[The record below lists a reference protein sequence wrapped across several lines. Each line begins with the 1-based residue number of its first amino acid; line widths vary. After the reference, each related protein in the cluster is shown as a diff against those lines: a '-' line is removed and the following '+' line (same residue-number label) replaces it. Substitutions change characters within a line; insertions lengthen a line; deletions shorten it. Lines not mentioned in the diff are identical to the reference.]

1 MPAGRVLPLAALA
14 AALLGGALSG
24 HAQAAGKSEAAADRA
39 RAFGK
44 SHAAALKASPV
55 DRFDVRDVIVD
66 ANGTEHVRMA
76 RRHGD
81 LPVIG
86 GDVVVHSRGG
96 RFQSASLTQ
105 AAPIRLEAGRTLDAG
120 EAIVVAGAEFGG
132 AFVGMPIALQVV
144 YARGR
149 GAARLAWR
157 VSFEG
162 HDPQGGPL
170 AMTYVVDARNGRLLD
185 RWSELHTAARGKGEV
200 ACLQVKASPGQGH
213 TLYSGDVTVATENC
227 NGRYQMRDP
236 QRGGSAT
243 YDMRNREGTG
253 EVFVDADNS
262 WGRNANTDRAS
273 AGADAHYGLA
283 ATWDYFKLVHGRL
296 GVDGL
301 GTPVASRVHFG
312 RNYANAFWSDACF
325 CMTYGDG
332 DGNTVG
338 PLVNLDI
345 AAHEMTH
352 GVTSRSAGLIYS
364 GESGALNEATSDIF
378 ATMVEFRANNAT
390 DAADWTIGEEMY
402 LHGGRALRYMYKPSL
417 DGRSL
422 DCWEPSL
429 ANRAVHH
436 GSGVANRFFYLLSEG
451 AAAPAGTALSP
462 SQLVCNGNVG
472 LRGVGREVAEKIWYR
487 ALTVYFTSGTD
498 YAGARRAT
506 RDAAL
511 DLYGPDIAARVLAAW
526 SAVGVN

>member
-1 MPAGRVLPLAALA
+1 MPAGRVLPLAAFA

-24 HAQAAGKSEAAADRA
+24 VVQAAGTSETAADRA
-39 RAFGK
+39 KAFGK
-44 SHAAALKASPV
+44 SHASALKASRA
-55 DRFDVRDVIVD
+55 DRFEVRDVIVD
-66 ANGTEHVRMA
+66 ADGTEHVRMA

-96 RFQSASLTQ
+96 RLKSVSLTQ
-105 AAPIRLEAGRTLDAG
+105 AAPIRLDAGRMLDAS
-120 EAIVVAGAEFGG
+120 EAIVAAGAEFGG
-132 AFVGMPIALQVV
+132 AFVGMPTALQVV

-149 GAARLAWR
+149 GAARLAWKI
-157 VSFEG
+157 SFEG
-162 HDPQGGPL
+162 SDAQGGPL

-185 RWSELHTAARGKGEV
+185 RWSDLHTISRGKSEI

-213 TLYSGDVTVATENC
+213 TLYSGDVTIATEQC

-236 QRGGSAT
+236 QRGGST
-243 YDMRNREGTG
+243 TVDMRNRETTGT
-253 EVFVDADNS
+253 VFVDADNI
-262 WGRNANTDRAS
+262 WGRNSNSDRDS

-283 ATWDYFKLVHGRL
+283 ATWDYFKFVHGRL

-301 GTPVASRVHFG
+301 GTPVTSRVHYG

-325 CMTYGDG
+325 CMTYGGG
-332 DGNTVG
+332 DGNLVG

-345 AAHEMTH
+345 AAHEMSH
-352 GVTSRSAGLIYS
+352 GVTSRSANLIYS

-390 DAADWTIGEEMY
+390 DVADWTIGEEMY

-422 DCWEPSL
+422 DCWDPSL
-429 ANRAVHH
+429 ANRDVHH

-451 AAAPAGTALSP
+451 ASTPAGTALAP
-462 SQLVCNGNVG
+462 SQLVCNGNVA
-472 LRGVGREVAEKIWYR
+472 LRGLGREMAEKIWYR

-511 DLYGPDIAARVLAAW
+511 DLYGPDVAARVLAAW
-526 SAVGVN
+526 SAAGVN